1 MKKRYM
7 ITYDLN
13 KQGKDYQNVIAAIKD
28 ASDGCW
34 CHYWESSFLIRS
46 NYQSADDVADKITPY
61 LDSNDRLIIVEAIN
75 NKQGWLSEKE
85 WDYINNNIF
94 AD

>member
-13 KQGKDYQNVIAAIKD
+13 KQGKDYENVIAAIKD
-28 ASDGCW
+28 VSDGFW
-34 CHYWESSFLIRS
+34 CHYWESSFLIS
-46 NYQSADDVADKITPY
+46 SYYQYADDVANKIIPY
-61 LDSNDRLIIVEAIN
+61 LDSNDRLIVIEVIN
-75 NKQGWLSEKE
+75 NKQGWISDKQ

-94 AD
+94 AY

>member
-46 NYQSADDVADKITPY
+46 NYQSADDVAD
-61 LDSNDRLIIVEAIN
+61 
-75 NKQGWLSEKE
+75 
-85 WDYINNNIF
+85 
-94 AD
+94 